1 MWRIALACGCVF
13 VLGFGSRS
21 QAVDRNP
28 TSDLVFLTRA
38 GCVNERAMRA
48 RFDEALMALGWPTTY
63 ASIDADKLPE
73 TDPRRGYGTPTIL
86 YQNADVFG
94 MPEPSSTK
102 NPPT

>member
-13 VLGFGSRS
+13 VLGCES
-21 QAVDRNP
+21 QAVHRSP

-38 GCVNERAMRA
+38 ECVNTAAMRA
-48 RFDEALMALGWPTTY
+48 RLDEALVALGWPTTY
-63 ASIDADKLPE
+63 AIIDADTLPE

-94 MPEPSSTK
+94 MREPSATK

>member
-1 MWRIALACGCVF
+1 MACGCVF
-13 VLGFGSRS
+13 VLGSES
-21 QAVDRNP
+21 QAQAVHRSP

-38 GCVNERAMRA
+38 ECVNTAAMRA
-48 RFDEALMALGWPTTY
+48 RLDEALVAPGLAY
-63 ASIDADKLPE
+63 DVRNYRRADTLPE

-94 MPEPSSTK
+94 MREPSATK